1 MHGRNVRQI
10 LTEAQL
16 CRYSLGDFE
25 SRRTTVPSRNRR
37 AITQAIEI
45 AQEPLAHAR
54 KFRLAFGPVKVGFG
68 AILLKKSLLRELIRG
83 SRNHTSSMAEKAECY
98 YVIYL
103 HQDREFRESS
113 ADRLFQQYWAV
124 PVTRNAA
131 ARKARPGKFARS
143 GYKKGA
149 YRRRA
154 LGTGWG
160 WRPWRSVAK

>member
-1 MHGRNVRQI
+1 MYGRNVRQI
-10 LTEAQL
+10 LTEAQM

-98 YVIYL
+98 FIIYL

-113 ADRLFQQYWAV
+113 ADRLFQTGSTRGGRSSALPRRLVVGAICDLPAEKHAADVRVRAV
-124 PVTRNAA
+124 HA
-131 ARKARPGKFARS
+131 
-143 GYKKGA
+143 
-149 YRRRA
+149 
-154 LGTGWG
+154 TG
-160 WRPWRSVAK
+160 R